1 MRFWDSSAIVP
12 ILINEPNTSR
22 TSSLLREDRECWI
35 WWASRT
41 ECLSG
46 LHRRARAGDLG
57 AEEMAIAR
65 RRLALFE
72 RASATVLPSESVRA
86 RADRLLGLHP
96 LRASDAFQLA
106 AALVAAEENPDTL
119 PFVSLDERL
128 MEAARK
134 EGFAILPG

>member
-46 LHRRARAGDLG
+46 LHRRARAGGLS
-57 AEEMAIAR
+57 AEELAIAR

-72 RASATVLPSESVRA
+72 RASATVLPAESIRA
-86 RADRLLGLHP
+86 RADRLLSLHP
-96 LRASDAFQLA
+96 LRAADAFQLA
-106 AALVAAEENPDTL
+106 AALVAAEETPENL
-119 PFVSLDERL
+119 PFVTLDERL
-128 MEAARK
+128 IEAARK
-134 EGFAILPG
+134 EGFAVLPG